1 MRLHL
6 RDHSFRIAPGRPIL
20 MGIVNVGDDSVAD
33 PLQLQDADRAIAYA
47 RAQAAAGARI
57 IDIGFLSGR
66 TDTAV
71 APIEVELARLL
82 PVVRALSG
90 EGLCVS
96 VDTYRAA
103 VAEAVLDAGAALIN
117 DVSGLA
123 DLEIARLCAQSG
135 AGLVVMHTRAAPK
148 REHFPDYLDPL
159 GDVVD
164 FLADRAKQARGE
176 GLCDEQLLIDPGLD
190 FAKSPQ
196 DSVRIL
202 RRLGALKQI
211 GPPILLATSRKYFIG
226 MLTGTPPL
234 ERLPGTLAAIAHGVG
249 QGARVL
255 RVHDV
260 GAVADFLAVRRA
272 LSSRGEI
279 GLRGDPKDASLK
291 WIAPKGPPQTAAQ
304 AGTPAD

>member
-1 MRLHL
+1 MRLRL
-6 RDHSFRIAPGRPIL
+6 RDHTFQLAPGRPIL

-33 PLQLQDADRAIAYA
+33 PLHLADANRAIAYA

-71 APIEVELARLL
+71 APIEVELARLE
-82 PVVRALSG
+82 PVVRALAR

-103 VAEAVLDAGAALIN
+103 VAEALLDAGASLIN

-123 DLEIARLCAQSG
+123 DPQIVRLCAGAG
-135 AGLVVMHTRAAPK
+135 AGLVLMHTRAAPK
-148 REHFPDYLDPL
+148 SEHFPGYEDAL

-164 FLADRAKQARGE
+164 FLAERTRQAHGE
-176 GLCDEQLLIDPGLD
+176 GLSDEQLLIDPGLD

-196 DSVRIL
+196 DSVAIL
-202 RRLGALKQI
+202 RGLGALAQI

-234 ERLPGTLAAIAHGVG
+234 ERLPGTLAAIAHGVA
-249 QGARVL
+249 QGAHVL

-260 GAVADFLAVRRA
+260 QAVGDFLAVAQA
-272 LSSRGEI
+272 LDSHGQIS
-279 GLRGDPKDASLK
+279 LRGDPEDATLK
-291 WIAPKGPPQTAAQ
+291 WIAPKGPPQSASQ
-304 AGTPAD
+304 AGTPAE